1 MTKCGLKLL
10 VILCL
15 FLCNCTKEEQPI
27 ELHSQITAK
36 NPIEFPL
43 IPSFHSAI
51 EKTKPTKDN
60 IYTTWAAI
68 FNQNTLMDSKVRIQG
83 NIIDISADCPEITRP
98 VISKKKGKAKKA
110 AHPVPNSRKCRN
122 LTITINSPE
131 DMHAPIILTGYH
143 PYYHP
148 HFKIGMPIDVSGKYV
163 YFSNGLVSSQ
173 NGLIQVDEFHNIGV
187 NANGFFTDNRI
198 ELNKM
203 ISKGECL

>member
-15 FLCNCTKEEQPI
+15 FLCNCTKEERPI
-27 ELHSQITAK
+27 ELHSQITTK

-43 IPSFHSAI
+43 MPNFYAAM

-68 FNQNTLMDSKVRIQG
+68 FNQNNLMDSKVRIQG
-83 NIIDISADCPEITRP
+83 NITDISADCPEITRP
-98 VISKKKGKAKKA
+98 VIHKKKGKAQKSA
-110 AHPVPNSRKCRN
+110 PPVPNSRKCRN

-131 DMHAPIILTGYH
+131 GMHAPIILTGYH

-163 YFSNGLVSSQ
+163 YFTNGIVAAQ

-187 NANGFFTDNRI
+187 NANGVFTDNRV

-203 ISKGECL
+203 ISKRECL